1 MGARTIR
8 LTSSP
13 MVNTPGLFRW
23 CQAAWRSGDATTA
36 ERVLTET
43 YGLRRPLAEA
53 LLAGTIMVTVDGDA
67 VCFEVPDEVTFGA
80 GDNAQALGPDED
92 PSARRF
98 YLLVIHGD
106 VEPEVR
112 GPFERAQ
119 LRDEAAREHRSSDP
133 DKDDGLYR
141 LDVSAAGSPSVAAY
155 GGSEFCDA
163 RQGAEF

>member
-1 MGARTIR
+1 
-8 LTSSP
+8 

-67 VCFEVPDEVTFGA
+67 VCFEVPDELAFGA
-80 GDNAQALGPDED
+80 GDNAQALGPDQD

-112 GPFERAQ
+112 GPFERAI
-119 LRDEAAREHRSSDP
+119 AR
-133 DKDDGLYR
+133 
-141 LDVSAAGSPSVAAY
+141 
-155 GGSEFCDA
+155 
-163 RQGAEF
+163 